1 MKSDHRH
8 ELKTNELA
16 EWLGNLPQWA
26 KENVAIIIV
35 VLAVIA
41 GAAAFYIWKGRT
53 KSEEVNKQLA
63 FTALLYQVP
72 RAKDQIIAAQA
83 QGADRS
89 FMLFKPADNLRAF
102 AEGTDDDN
110 MAAFALIKRAEALR
124 MELHYRLGTV
134 RGRDF
139 AAQITKAEESY
150 TAAIEK
156 SSSNPSFMAAA
167 KFGLGL
173 CAEELGNFDKAQ
185 QIYRDITDDP
195 NFEGTITVAQAKQ
208 RLDTM
213 DDYREKVV
221 FRPAPKPVTPPVQ
234 LKPADTNLPA
244 DANSPADANLPV
256 VPDLPADVN
265 RPIDTNLPV
274 VPDLP
279 ADINRPADTNMSP
292 QAPGGEP
299 NTAPDVSAPRAPGGD
314 ANIAP
319 QAPGGEPNTLSKT
332 PDVNAPAQSTG
343 HLPVDSNSIPGATAP
358 RAPGGDANVSSK

>member
-26 KENVAIIIV
+26 KENVATIIV

-41 GAAAFYIWKGRT
+41 GAVGFYVWKGRT
-53 KSEEVNKQLA
+53 KRQQVNKQLA
-63 FTALLYQVP
+63 FTALVYQVP
-72 RAKDQIIAAQA
+72 RVRDQIIKVQA
-83 QGADRS
+83 QGADGS
-89 FMLFKPADNLRAF
+89 FMLFGPADNLRAF
-102 AEGTDDDN
+102 AKRTDDDN
-110 MAAFALIKRAEALR
+110 MAAFALIKQAEALR

-139 AAQITKAEESY
+139 AAQITKAKESY

-156 SSSNPSFMAAA
+156 SSSNPSLMAAA

-185 QIYRDITDDP
+185 QIYRDITEDP
-195 NFEGTITVAQAKQ
+195 DFEGTIIVAQAKQ
-208 RLDTM
+208 RLETM

-234 LKPADTNLPA
+234 LKPAD
-244 DANSPADANLPV
+244 ANRPADANLPV
-256 VPDLPADVN
+256 
-265 RPIDTNLPV
+265 DTS
-274 VPDLP
+274 LP

-292 QAPGGEP
+292 KAPG
-299 NTAPDVSAPRAPGGD
+299 
-314 ANIAP
+314 
-319 QAPGGEPNTLSKT
+319 APGGEPNTLSKT
-332 PDVNAPAQSTG
+332 PDVNAPAQ
-343 HLPVDSNSIPGATAP
+343 DSNSIPGATAP
-358 RAPGGDANVSSK
+358 RAPGGDANVSTS

>member
-26 KENVAIIIV
+26 KENVAIIVIV
-35 VLAVIA
+35 LVVIA
-41 GAAAFYIWKGRT
+41 GAAAFYIWKGHT

-63 FTALLYQVP
+63 FTTLLYQVP
-72 RAKDQIIAAQA
+72 RAKDEIIRAQA

-134 RGRDF
+134 NSRDF
-139 AAQITKAEESY
+139 EAQITMAKESY
-150 TAAIEK
+150 IAAMEK

-173 CAEELGNFDKAQ
+173 CAEELGNFDKAR
-185 QIYRDITDDP
+185 QIYRDITEGPD
-195 NFEGTITVAQAKQ
+195 FESTITAAQARQ

-213 DDYREKVV
+213 ADYSQKVV
-221 FRPAPKPVTPPVQ
+221 FRPAPKPVTPPKPPVQ
-234 LKPADTNLPA
+234 IKPA
-244 DANSPADANLPV
+244 DANRPADANLPV
-256 VPDLPADVN
+256 APNLPADVN
-265 RPIDTNLPV
+265 RPTDTNLPV
-274 VPDLP
+274 VPNLP
-279 ADINRPADTNMSP
+279 ADVNRPADTNLSP
-292 QAPGGEP
+292 QSAVPQGTLRGHLPVEP
-299 NTAPDVSAPRAPGGD
+299 NTAPGVSD

-319 QAPGGEPNTLSKT
+319 QEPNTLSKT
-332 PDVNAPAQSTG
+332 LDVNAPTQSTG
-343 HLPVDSNSIPGATAP
+343 HLPVDSNSIPGAI
-358 RAPGGDANVSSK
+358 DANVSNK